1 MLSSTYNKVP
11 YSILQNEV
19 TKSFNNYVLSGK
31 HEHVKTDLYLYVKF
45 GFKIK
50 NCRHSGLILCRQ
62 FKICT
67 YPLYRKSCENVRL

>member
-19 TKSFNNYVLSGK
+19 TKSFNNYISSGK
-31 HEHVKTDLYLYVKF
+31 HEYVKTDLYLYVNF

-50 NCRHSGLILCRQ
+50 TAG
-62 FKICT
+62 T
-67 YPLYRKSCENVRL
+67 VV